1 MEYVITRSVLS
12 FTQTIPL
19 TREEYGRLREAKA
32 GLVVALG
39 IEEKFNIVRDNYAEL
54 EMELLRLGV
63 EQTVFQE
70 EDWGE
75 LVSEIY
81 TINRR
86 LLNLLSAA
94 RLYRDQIVRDISD
107 VWGPGS
113 SAVEQVREARER
125 EEQESLPFRF
135 MEALRNSI
143 QHHSL
148 PVYQLSRPMERD
160 ECKDGSIRI
169 RHRADARIKWSH
181 LAADKNF
188 SAALRRE
195 LEPHAERDLIPL
207 APFVRGYVQS
217 LGRIQK
223 AVRAAISPKVAGWD
237 ALMQRAVEQAGAAF
251 QNTTGLVV
259 GCHYNDE
266 EDELKCEAPPEQ
278 EDLFLDLIK
287 RRTRLESRAR
297 HADMMPGE
305 RDYVSNE

>member
-19 TREEYGRLREAKA
+19 TREEYGRLREVKA

-63 EQTVFQE
+63 EQMVFQE

-188 SAALRRE
+188 SAALPRTGATRRKGSDSAGSIRSRLRAITRPNSE
-195 LEPHAERDLIPL
+195 GRSRRDLPKGGGMGCANAACGRTGWSGVPEHDRSRRRLPL
-207 APFVRGYVQS
+207 QRRG
-217 LGRIQK
+217 
-223 AVRAAISPKVAGWD
+223 
-237 ALMQRAVEQAGAAF
+237 
-251 QNTTGLVV
+251 
-259 GCHYNDE
+259 
-266 EDELKCEAPPEQ
+266 
-278 EDLFLDLIK
+278 
-287 RRTRLESRAR
+287 RRTEMRGASRAR
-297 HADMMPGE
+297 GFVLGSD
-305 RDYVSNE
+305 